1 MAFEFET
8 IGSKQSDFY
17 AEYWH
22 KEEFLVVL
30 IRDSKG
36 EMRDERRGLKFEGWL
51 ELKTCEDPGL
61 TYLKH
66 YRPKPIDHSWALKA
80 GIFISP
86 AAKRRTPAEIA
97 ENRRREEV
105 NRPMGCGMKL
115 FLIWLGATGLVM
127 LASLVGNLLKR

>member
-17 AEYWH
+17 AECWH

-30 IRDSKG
+30 IRDAKG
-36 EMRDERRGLKFEGWL
+36 DMRDERRGLKFDGWL
-51 ELKTCEDPGL
+51 ELKTCEDPRL

-80 GIFISP
+80 GIFVSP

-97 ENRRREEV
+97 ESRRREEA